1 MGWGTPHFCAQ
12 SKGLVSKK
20 HHQSSSQYYA
30 YYSQRKSSHKIII
43 IIMTTVTHQTMTPSS
58 TKGGGGGGAF
68 QDNTNT
74 KNRET
79 PTTTAIM
86 SGGIGGQKSS
96 ESSPLIIKAAGVTE
110 KSSSPFVSKDLKLF
124 ENGGGKKD
132 DDDDAE
138 KNAASAAVEDKEEAH
153 LPAKKAAMNFMMDD
167 SELTE
172 EQQRV
177 IAERVAALQNRFKK
191 FEEKSTENKRDEL
204 VMQHGHLNLNAN
216 EATMILKVCDMNELD
231 AEERLRRVNDL
242 YQEVGETSDAYL
254 ARILDTETG
263 QFLTQIRD
271 MVMEEEYAKKT
282 LQKNKKMRKISEQ
295 RIARKIKRLSNKKL
309 FDEDGNEIVD
319 SDLEA
324 WEEYDNEQFFEEY
337 VEVPVKEER
346 AELGPMLGEDGKDM
360 VIGKDEALDGVKF
373 VRHERKAD
381 NSEKGAHTTARLKLD
396 DAVARANAV
405 MEARM
410 KAREEKRKAKEAK
423 RLAKLAEEET
433 TKKAEDETIEMEK
446 KVDVT
451 MEETTTAATATTT
464 TTVEA
469 PTATAGEEKKPVDET
484 IGGETAAPSEHV
496 DARTSPS
503 AANDDDD
510 SDDDDSD
517 DDIEAPL
524 EIDES
529 ELFAGWSEARIKGW
543 KNRIKKPNAYYYRFN
558 APGERQA
565 NGGWTPKE
573 HELFMATL
581 AKLPDGKANY
591 EWGTFSISIPGRV
604 GYQCSNYYRSLVK
617 NGVVQDE
624 NYMLDDKG
632 ELRFN
637 FKNKGFD
644 RTTIGS
650 KPAKIKAPPKPKKP
664 KMRPPPKI
672 KKPKLK
678 KPKKEPKS
686 KKKKDQ
692 GDDDTKGDK
701 TFRCSVKTGEIRRSS
716 RNAGKEKRRYTDGG
730 EGEDD
735 DNEDDDN
742 EDDEGPP
749 VLPPGF
755 LDPITRMQIEE
766 PAAISPYGHVAG
778 YETWCRILR
787 NPEAPDTCPFTKQH
801 LKRRQLVKLTHE
813 NIAEYLDKMVDVQ
826 QVNTS

>member
-1 MGWGTPHFCAQ
+1 
-12 SKGLVSKK
+12 
-20 HHQSSSQYYA
+20 
-30 YYSQRKSSHKIII
+30 
-43 IIMTTVTHQTMTPSS
+43 
-58 TKGGGGGGAF
+58 
-68 QDNTNT
+68 
-74 KNRET
+74 
-79 PTTTAIM
+79 
-86 SGGIGGQKSS
+86 
-96 ESSPLIIKAAGVTE
+96 
-110 KSSSPFVSKDLKLF
+110 
-124 ENGGGKKD
+124 
-132 DDDDAE
+132 
-138 KNAASAAVEDKEEAH
+138 
-153 LPAKKAAMNFMMDD
+153 
-167 SELTE
+167 
-172 EQQRV
+172 
-177 IAERVAALQNRFKK
+177 
-191 FEEKSTENKRDEL
+191 
-204 VMQHGHLNLNAN
+204 
-216 EATMILKVCDMNELD
+216 
-231 AEERLRRVNDL
+231 
-242 YQEVGETSDAYL
+242 
-254 ARILDTETG
+254 
-263 QFLTQIRD
+263 
-271 MVMEEEYAKKT
+271 
-282 LQKNKKMRKISEQ
+282 
-295 RIARKIKRLSNKKL
+295 
-309 FDEDGNEIVD
+309 
-319 SDLEA
+319 
-324 WEEYDNEQFFEEY
+324 
-337 VEVPVKEER
+337 
-346 AELGPMLGEDGKDM
+346 
-360 VIGKDEALDGVKF
+360 
-373 VRHERKAD
+373 
-381 NSEKGAHTTARLKLD
+381 
-396 DAVARANAV
+396 
-405 MEARM
+405 M